1 MAAEKGKPDAPAKKP
16 GTDNSPGRGG
26 YSHADTRMGHEHS
39 EKLADLEHL
48 ITGSDDPPHRKE
60 GDDADH
66 VAHDA
71 AEEVNSHKYK
81 PRRGNHERK

>member
-1 MAAEKGKPDAPAKKP
+1 LKNLTKQEVDMAAEKGKPDAPAKKP

-48 ITGSDDPPHRKE
+48 ITGSDDPPKRKE
-60 GDDADH
+60 GEDAD
-66 VAHDA
+66 AL
-71 AEEVNSHKYK
+71 SRSTP
-81 PRRGNHERK
+81 PRKK